1 MALKFQDD
9 LLKDLNLEAVDM
21 DTLPIAATVDEAAL
35 TKQQIL
41 IDEEKTS
48 KTNFFGSLDKGIQEE
63 WIAGTIV
70 NNWDRITDTGGEPI
84 TKFTPELVRQLTEG
98 LEDRNAVR
106 EVLQDAQTNGVS
118 SAMLTRA
125 SYLKTQENLKQIEA
139 DGFSGTTAHAIA
151 MMTDPVEWGAIWA
164 ASAGATAIGTP
175 LAGGTVFMLG
185 AGKKLSRTYKALAAA
200 GIGGAEA
207 AVFEAIRAKYRYDI
221 DGGDVMVAMG
231 LGAGLAGAFDAASTT
246 IIRNGHRNRIAG
258 KVARGEELTEAERR
272 FYDENNGDA
281 LTQRIINQQLEGDEF
296 IEAVDGIPTL
306 NADELTDE
314 AVEAI
319 PEIAGVWGTDKLRRL
334 ISTGYRLGTS
344 RIGWARYASYVL
356 GMNSTGYRGGKL
368 ATNESASEIGER
380 LQSTYRNKVAAVM
393 PIQQKLWKKRT
404 GGNIAEFN
412 TLVARYVR
420 GVDTN
425 VPDEVARAGENI
437 KQIQREIG
445 EEAAKSGVSGF
456 TVDMLNNA
464 NYMTRI
470 FNDEKIRGML
480 MKLGDDGEL
489 QIAQLV
495 EAAIRKGQPNIEENV
510 KNLLKKKLKK
520 KSIVKKDVDDYI
532 ARISKAYTRSITDP
546 KLGKMGHA
554 GANEMNLEDLSDILR
569 DAGFDTDEIDDVTE
583 LLTRTNIPKAHKRA
597 RNRMVL
603 DEGAVA
609 TLRNADGSVEEYRFS
624 DLLEEDAEQLVNS
637 YIFQMSG
644 AIGLARNG
652 INTNLKNSGIDYIK
666 QKIVEEGKRKRV
678 SQDEIQEALDSVDFM
693 YDGITGR
700 LAQREDVSNNT
711 RDFFIA
717 TRAFSFAVNMGMS
730 GMSSLM
736 EISNAVFEYSFKT
749 LYKSLPAYRNLMTQ
763 LSRADADENV
773 VRELID
779 ALGMGEEVALG
790 QWNNVTRMDVD
801 EVGTQIISP
810 ERAWPDKRGWGAR
823 AAANAE
829 GAALWSQKKV
839 AYWSGLTGVTQ
850 TLRRLSMLNF
860 TNEFMLEGAKGRLP
874 FSPTKLRQLGLTDE
888 MANRIRLTMLSD
900 TVEKNANG
908 TVKKLNLKDW
918 DEDVRE
924 AFKAAGFKEA
934 RQNVQETNIASTNR
948 KLRTEVG
955 KTMFQ
960 FLNFTLGSF
969 EQQTMRLATRAKA
982 KDLAVA
988 KVITSAALMGS
999 LMYTARVHLNAAG
1012 RSDRKEYIEERMKMT
1027 NLIKG
1032 SLQQIGAASMFSYI
1046 LQITNGGMQ
1055 GNAYA
1060 ITPPAI
1066 GLATDFLKTA
1076 KNISDG
1082 VLDGENLNET
1092 EWRTLMRIAPFQS
1105 LYGARQAIN
1114 AAASELG
1121 N

>member
-1 MALKFQDD
+1 MALAFEND

-48 KTNFFGSLDKGIQEE
+48 DTNFFGSLDKGIQEE

-151 MMTDPVEWGAIWA
+151 MMTDPFEWAAIWA

-296 IEAVDGIPTL
+296 IEAIDGIPTL

-380 LQSTYRNKVAAVM
+380 LQATYRNKVAAVM

-520 KSIVKKDVDDYI
+520 KSIVKKDIDDYI

-666 QKIVEEGKRKRV
+666 KKIVEEGKRKRV

-1092 EWRTLMRIAPFQS
+1092 EWRTLMRLAPFQS